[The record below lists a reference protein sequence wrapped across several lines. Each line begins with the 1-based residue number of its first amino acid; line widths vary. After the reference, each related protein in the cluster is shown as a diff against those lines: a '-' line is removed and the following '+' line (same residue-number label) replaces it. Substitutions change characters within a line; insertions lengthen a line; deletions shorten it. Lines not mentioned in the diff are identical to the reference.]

1 MADIVKK
8 VSDLSGKEG
17 TPEEMGRLIVI
28 NHPKHRGV
36 NILLDVEPNEVSDLQ
51 ELGDLVELD
60 YTDPEGKSHHLV
72 VSLEQFNRLAKNMD
86 AVLEDAVG
94 RKAVRKPE
102 AARRPGRPR
111 RDGAAPRKR
120 TPSGTDWTSPEYAG
134 LIHRGKVTDAEADY
148 VRANLESVNAN
159 RAAQTP
165 PQPRIDPSN
174 EKDKARYH
182 F

>member
-17 TPEEMGRLIVI
+17 MPEEMGLLTVI
-28 NHPKHRGV
+28 NHPKYQGG
-36 NILLDVEPNEVSDLQ
+36 NILLDVEPSEVSDLQ

-60 YTDPEGKSHHLV
+60 YADPNGKSQHLV

-86 AVLEDAVG
+86 AVLEDAVA
-94 RKAVRKPE
+94 RKAVRKPQT
-102 AARRPGRPR
+102 AKPRGRPSK
-111 RDGAAPRKR
+111 DGAAPRKR
-120 TPSGTDWTSPEYAG
+120 GNDYTTPKFAG
-134 LIHRGKVTDAEADY
+134 LVHRGKVTDAEADY

-159 RAAQTP
+159 RAAQNP
-165 PQPRIDPSN
+165 PHPPIDPNS